1 MSQSKYIYVTLE
13 GMPLTFTMD
22 WPFHQSAGGSDY
34 FVLHGNVQI
43 EDGTGNHAAI
53 SVHMSQ
59 TVREV
64 LKSGEESVA
73 KGPAVNAVRKA
84 CDTKD
89 IEFIKSTK
97 KQPIHLNSRCYSVVK
112 KAFTYQN
119 PNEEQ
124 LLEWIKNTVFWR
136 TKLGE
141 EKSWIADPTEALY
154 VSRTPQQLMEAA
166 KKLESQGLIK
176 LDGEYARATDAL
188 KNQAEIVEARMKKA
202 VEALE
207 AKHAYERL

>member
-13 GMPLTFTMD
+13 GMPLTFTLD

-34 FVLHGNVQI
+34 FVLHGDVHI
-43 EDGTGNHAAI
+43 EDGTGRHAAV

-59 TVREV
+59 TVREA
-64 LKSGEESVA
+64 LKSGEENVA
-73 KGPAVNAVRKA
+73 KAPSVNAIRKA

-97 KQPIHLNSRCYSVVK
+97 KQPIHLNSRCFSVVTGK
-112 KAFTYQN
+112 FQYQN

-141 EKSWIADPTEALY
+141 AKTWLADPTEALY
-154 VSRTPQQLMEAA
+154 VNRTPQQLVEAA
-166 KKLESQGLIK
+166 GKLASQGLLK
-176 LDGEYARATDAL
+176 LEGEYASATDTL
-188 KNQAEIVEARMKKA
+188 NKQADIVEARMKKA

>member
-1 MSQSKYIYVTLE
+1 MSLSKYIYVTLE
-13 GMPLTFTMD
+13 GMPLTFTLD

-34 FVLHGNVQI
+34 FVLHGDAHI
-43 EDGTGNHAAI
+43 EDGTGRHAAL

-59 TVREV
+59 TVREA
-64 LKSGEESVA
+64 LKSGEEKVA

-97 KQPIHLNSRCYSVVK
+97 KQPIHLNSRCFSVVTGK
-112 KAFTYQN
+112 FTYQN
-119 PNEEQ
+119 PNDEQ

-141 EKSWIADPTEALY
+141 EKSWLADPTEALY
-154 VSRTPQQLMEAA
+154 VSRTPQQLLEAA